1 MPGTER
7 NGNAP
12 GSNIIPK
19 HPQQMTDYAPLYKRL
34 KDLYHLI
41 ERTRRGC
48 AINRLSKAVGRNPE
62 TVGDWL
68 LYRNAPRKSEP
79 YFIEQ
84 AFNTIN
90 DELEAQFKEAR
101 SRIAAFEVT
110 RDYLQ
115 NEITKL
121 KQ

>member
-1 MPGTER
+1 MPGALPLR
-7 NGNAP
+7 SAP

-19 HPQQMTDYAPLYKRL
+19 HPQQMTDYAPLYNRL

-41 ERTRRGC
+41 ERPRRGC

-84 AFNTIN
+84 AFETIN
-90 DELEAQFKEAR
+90 DELESQFKEAR
-101 SRIAAFEVT
+101 SRIAAFEAT
-110 RDYLQ
+110 RDYLKY
-115 NEITKL
+115 EIKKL
-121 KQ
+121 NQ